1 VSGPWAGRVV
11 AVAGCARPPGIGFA
25 TALRLAARGATVAC
39 LDAVGPQPEGGYD
52 TGIVSA
58 ELLEEVARDVGAAG
72 GGEALAVPVDP
83 FHPEAWEEAA
93 ATVVDR
99 LGRIDVCCALM
110 GTTGPTAGDGV
121 LLDVPLA
128 SWQRC
133 YDVNVLAPLLFGRA
147 CARDMLR
154 REAAGSIVFLSSY
167 SAVVPPA
174 GNGAVASARAA
185 LNTITE
191 TMAVEL
197 AGRGI
202 RVNAV
207 QPLSVRS
214 EDPRFPNPGL
224 SRLADRKSDTFSSW
238 VHAQVPLGRPQRA
251 DETAA
256 AVEFLCSDEASFITG
271 VSLPVAGGAH
281 SHS

>member
-1 VSGPWAGRVV
+1 VNDWWDGRVV

-58 ELLEEVARDVGAAG
+58 DLLDEVTREVGAAG
-72 GGEALAVPVDP
+72 GGGALAVPVDP
-83 FHPEAWEEAA
+83 FRPLAWEEAA
-93 ATVVDR
+93 ATVIGH

-110 GTTGPTAGDGV
+110 GTTGPAAGDGE
-121 LLDVPLA
+121 LLEVPLS

-147 CARDMLR
+147 CARDMISR
-154 REAAGSIVFLSSY
+154 RTGGSIVFLSSY

-185 LNTITE
+185 LNTITQ
-191 TMAVEL
+191 TLATEL
-197 AGRGI
+197 AGHEI

-214 EDPRFPNPGL
+214 DDPRFPNPGL
-224 SRLADRKSDTFSSW
+224 SRLADRESDTFTSW
-238 VHAQVPLGRPQRA
+238 VHTQVPLGRPQRA

-256 AVEFLCSDEASFITG
+256 AIEFLCSEEASFITG

-281 SHS
+281 SHW